1 MSMRIIILLIAL
13 FSTQCATQ
21 KHDTAPNRQV
31 QTGLSDSSLLELVQ
45 RQTFRYFW
53 DFAHPVSGLA
63 LERSNERSEKSDVV
77 TIGGSGFG
85 IMAIVV
91 ATERKW
97 ITRDLALARLIRI
110 MKFLENTDRYHGIFP
125 HWIHGA
131 TGKAIP

>member
-1 MSMRIIILLIAL
+1 MRIRIVTLVLIAI
-13 FSTQCATQ
+13 FNSQCVSQ
-21 KHDTAPNRQV
+21 KHDPNQ
-31 QTGLSDSSLLELVQ
+31 QIKLEKGLQPLSDSALLELVQ

-63 LERSNERSEKSDVV
+63 LERSNERPEKSDVV

-97 ITRDLALARLIRI
+97 ITRDS
-110 MKFLENTDRYHGIFP
+110 
-125 HWIHGA
+125 
-131 TGKAIP
+131 